1 MYLVAGEADA
11 HVRNEAELFLG
22 QAVVL
27 HVTVVVRNGV
37 FPRHLLIDALPLGGE
52 GGHFPGV
59 PERV

>member
-1 MYLVAGEADA
+1 
-11 HVRNEAELFLG
+11 
-22 QAVVL
+22 VL